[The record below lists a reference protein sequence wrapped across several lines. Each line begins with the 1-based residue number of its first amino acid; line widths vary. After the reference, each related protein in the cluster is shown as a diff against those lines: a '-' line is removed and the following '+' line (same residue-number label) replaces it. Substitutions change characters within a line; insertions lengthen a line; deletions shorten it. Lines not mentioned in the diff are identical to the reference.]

1 MDQNLPTLDIA
12 DIDFVE
18 NVAHINNPN
27 ITINAPLQN
36 IEEISD
42 GGLGLYIHR
51 LYNTKIIY
59 LGDNDYF
66 LEKEIFHPHIF
77 RSLRDQYNNT
87 ETFVRYVN
95 DILREKIEYYDYRK
109 IIERYKPE
117 YLSRWD
123 WEMGKSAYF
132 LDYCSAMR
140 SFLTAN
146 YKDKLYTKQNIRFH
160 KVFMIGFN
168 CDKCGKY
175 SCDYDFNIQKFV
187 FIPFLTSRTYCDINE
202 DDNYQYR
209 DLDRYVFYIQGK
221 HTSDYC
227 EECFKSLPWYLPVA
241 EKKLLVA
248 RILRQYGVPDDL
260 CFYCVKIKY
269 DINYK

>member
-1 MDQNLPTLDIA
+1 MDQNLTTLDIS

-18 NVAHINNPN
+18 NVAHVNNPN
-27 ITINAPLQN
+27 ITIDAPLQN

-42 GGLGLYIHR
+42 GGLGMYIHR
-51 LYNTKIIY
+51 LYNAKIIY

-95 DILREKIEYYDYRK
+95 DILREKIEYYDYRQ

-160 KVFMIGFN
+160 KVFMTGFN

-187 FIPFLTSRTYCDINE
+187 FIPFLTS
-202 DDNYQYR
+202 
-209 DLDRYVFYIQGK
+209 
-221 HTSDYC
+221 
-227 EECFKSLPWYLPVA
+227 
-241 EKKLLVA
+241 
-248 RILRQYGVPDDL
+248 
-260 CFYCVKIKY
+260 
-269 DINYK
+269 